1 MSYTPFILASYLI
14 GTVVLLWAA
23 LAPVLHK
30 RTLLRQLKAR
40 QARMDKTQ

>member
-14 GTVVLLWAA
+14 GAVVLTWAA
-23 LAPVLHK
+23 FAPVLRK

-40 QARMDKTQ
+40 QARMDK